1 MARPNIKEL
10 KRQFELRRRTQ
21 GIDGAEAF
29 CRDVAEMLEAKTYK
43 ISDWEL
49 PEIAEQ
55 FLGEE
60 VVRAMNPAK
69 KSGNMGFAHLRESS
83 DAVST
88 AAFTNITG
96 QLVFN
101 MVKEAYETAPLL
113 HMELCDTVKTTF
125 LDGEKI
131 PGIGPMGDNAEAIGE
146 GREYPT
152 VGLNEEYIQ
161 TPATQKDGFII
172 PVTRESV
179 IADRTGILM
188 ERAGETGRWL
198 AINKEKKILDTALG
212 ITNTY
217 IRNGTSS
224 NTFLTSGSYINDKT
238 GNALVDWTNIEQLEL
253 LFDAITSPN
262 TNEPIMV
269 HPDTLIVP
277 TALYWTAC
285 RIVRATQ
292 VRFGDGASNSTASY
306 SEVPLS
312 MGYRARTLKVLSSPY
327 VKQRTSSTTKWF
339 YGEPKKAFKYMEVW
353 GIENV
358 QAPAMSYEDFHRDIV
373 AQFKVGL
380 RGTPAIVDPRYVVRS
395 AA

>member
-10 KRQFELRRRTQ
+10 KRQFDLRRRTQ
-21 GIDGAEAF
+21 GLDGCEAF
-29 CRDVAEMLEAKTYK
+29 VDDFTEMLESKTYK
-43 ISDWEL
+43 ASDFDL
-49 PEIAEQ
+49 PAVAQE

-60 VVRAMNPAK
+60 VLRAMNPSR
-69 KSGNMGFAHLRESS
+69 KSGNIAFAHLREAS

-88 AAFTNITG
+88 AAFSNITG

-113 HMELCDTVKTTF
+113 HMELADTVKTTF

-146 GREYPT
+146 GKEYPM

-161 TPATQKDGFII
+161 TPATEKDGFIV
-172 PVTRESV
+172 PVTREAV

-188 ERAGETGRWL
+188 ERAAETGRWL
-198 AINKEKKILDTALG
+198 AINKEKKVLDTCLG
-212 ITNTY
+212 VTNTY
-217 IRNGTSS
+217 IRNGTAS
-224 NTFLTSGSYINDKT
+224 NTFLTAGSYINDKT

-262 TNEPIMV
+262 TGEPIMV
-269 HPDTLIVP
+269 HPDTIVVP

-285 RIVRATQ
+285 RIVKATQ
-292 VRFGDGASNSTASY
+292 IRFGDGASNSTASY
-306 SEVPLS
+306 SEVPLT
-312 MGYRARTLKVLSSPY
+312 MGYRARNIKVLSSPY
-327 VKQRTSSTTKWF
+327 VKQRTNSSTKWF
-339 YGEPKKAFKYMEVW
+339 YGQPKKAFKYMEVW
-353 GIENV
+353 GIE
-358 QAPAMSYEDFHRDIV
+358 QQTAPAMTYEDWHRDIV
-373 AQFKVGL
+373 AQYKVSL
-380 RGTPAIVDPRYVVRS
+380 RGIPAITDPRYMSRS